1 MGAAAALLA
10 AVFWLLSAPAA
21 ARAGAAPGPLADGVL
36 SYGADAE
43 GGAPYVF
50 YDPEDPG
57 KLVGFEVEIVAEIA
71 ARLGVKPELRQKA
84 WESLIPALN
93 RGDSDLVINGIEL
106 TGVRLR
112 EAAFTRPYY
121 LFQQQL
127 TVRADETRIR
137 SRQDLSGLRVGTL
150 IGSLAQE
157 LLGQVPGVRTVT
169 YPGVLEPYEDLAAG
183 RIDAVFLDLPIA
195 AYYAGNNPRLKP
207 AGPPEGEGFYAVAVR
222 RSEPELLAAV
232 DGALAGMMLDGTL
245 KRILE
250 RWKLWNGAQLRLA
263 APAAAAEAAGVPE
276 EPPEAGHAAGPGAPL
291 QTADGTPVPLQ
302 KPDSWWKYL
311 PHLLRGA
318 GMTFALSAFSMAL
331 AVTLGLG
338 IALTRLYGGTPA
350 RAGAAAYVEIVR
362 GTPLLIQ
369 LYLLYY
375 GLPALGVKLPAL
387 GAAVL
392 GLGLNYAAFESE
404 IYRAGILSIPR
415 GQTEAAESLGMT
427 RWQTLRFVLLPQTV
441 RTVLPPVTNDFI
453 AMLKDSSLVS
463 VITVVELTK
472 AYSIHAA
479 ATFSYLELGL
489 MSAGLYL
496 LMSLPL
502 SRLSRHLER
511 RARFAD

>member
-1 MGAAAALLA
+1 MTATRLA
-10 AVFWLLSAPAA
+10 AVLLALLLRALASPVHAAPP
-21 ARAGAAPGPLADGVL
+21 PGPLADGVL

-50 YDPEDPG
+50 YDPGDPG
-57 KLVGFEVEIVAEIA
+57 RLVGFEVEIVEEIA
-71 ARLGVKPELRQKA
+71 SRLGAKPQLRQNA

-93 RGDSDLVINGIEL
+93 RGDSDIAVNGIEL
-106 TGVRLR
+106 TDGRLR

-127 TVRADETRIR
+127 TVRADETRIK
-137 SRQDLSGLRVGTL
+137 SRRDLAGLRVGTL

-157 LLGQVPGVRTVT
+157 LLGEVPGVQTVT
-169 YPGVLEPYEDLAAG
+169 YPGVLEPYEDLASG

-195 AYYAGNNPRLKP
+195 AYYAGSNPRLKP
-207 AGPPEGEGFYAVAVR
+207 AGPPEGEGYYAIAVK
-222 RSEPELLAAV
+222 RSDPELLAAV

-250 RWKLWNGAQLRLA
+250 RWKLWNPAQLRLS
-263 APAAAAEAAGVPE
+263 APAAGLSRTGE
-276 EPPEAGHAAGPGAPL
+276 AAGPGTPV
-291 QTADGTPVPLQ
+291 QTADGAPVPLR

-311 PHLLRGA
+311 PHLLKGA
-318 GMTFALSAFSMAL
+318 GMTFALSAVSMAF

-338 IALTRLYGGTPA
+338 IALVRLYGGAAA
-350 RAGAAAYVEIVR
+350 RAGATAYVEIVR

-502 SRLSRHLER
+502 SRLSRRLER